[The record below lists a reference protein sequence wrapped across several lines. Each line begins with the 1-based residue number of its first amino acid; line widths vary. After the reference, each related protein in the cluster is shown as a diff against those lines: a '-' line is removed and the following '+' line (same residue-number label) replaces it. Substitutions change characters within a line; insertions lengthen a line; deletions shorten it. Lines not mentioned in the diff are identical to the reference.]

1 MKWLIR
7 WMYPAAL
14 IAVAAGICGE
24 LATHMKPWAA
34 LAVWASGMVLLCTL
48 AAVALKGAPMGQI
61 TWRNRL
67 AGYLLPWGYKLGG
80 GKLAPMTAAAWAIWV
95 LIGAG
100 TVLLVGNSAAAHPW
114 LATLIFI
121 TWVIEGGLLVR
132 QLGLFSTFSS
142 RSGRISILQSA
153 LLLAGLIAGGMVLWV
168 MGYPGWA
175 LVVSGGP
182 VALVGGG
189 YGLFLGV
196 MMTFGRNARWN

>member
-1 MKWLIR
+1 MKWLMR
-7 WMYPAAL
+7 LMYPAAL
-14 IAVAAGICGE
+14 IVLSAGICGE

-34 LAVWASGMVLLCTL
+34 LAVWAGGMALLCTL
-48 AAVALKGAPMGQI
+48 AAVALKGAPMGKL

-67 AGYLLPWGYKLGG
+67 AGYLLPWGYKLGR
-80 GKLAPMTAAAWAIWV
+80 GKLIPMTAAAWAIWV
-95 LIGAG
+95 LLGAG
-100 TVLLVGNSAAAHPW
+100 TILLVSTSAAAHPW

-132 QLGLFSTFSS
+132 QLGLSLTFST
-142 RSGRISILQSA
+142 RSGRIAVLQFA
-153 LLLAGLIAGGMVLWV
+153 LVLAGLIGAGMVLWV

-196 MMTFGRNARWN
+196 MLTVGRNARWN